1 LHHVK
6 NAGLHGRFVGTSTLG
21 QVGFPLTMLGEPTFT
36 MTPLLGG
43 ASRFDWERDIVPG
56 QFFLVIPVM
65 HAGRTGISAWSLANR
80 DVRVAD
86 VGASLTLGVVG
97 VSVGFSPGEVLDL
110 LLGVVGIDL
119 AGDDD
124 ASRPP
129 PPPAT
134 DEAPAA
140 PKVRSTAAVSR

>member
-1 LHHVK
+1 
-6 NAGLHGRFVGTSTLG
+6 
-21 QVGFPLTMLGEPTFT
+21 
-36 MTPLLGG
+36 
-43 ASRFDWERDIVPG
+43 
-56 QFFLVIPVM
+56 M
-65 HAGRTGISAWSLANR
+65 HTGRTGISACSLAER

-86 VGASLTLGVVG
+86 VGASLTVGVVG

-134 DEAPAA
+134 DEPPAA
-140 PKVRSTAAVSR
+140 PNVHSSAAAIPVGKAAA